1 MRKGNKAANVASSSQ
16 PPLQTRVDSVPMK
29 HAPLLHVVGKPM
41 VPADAL
47 AAITGDLRRLHDHV
61 LSTERSLL
69 ASDDLGY
76 PLYTVRVPC
85 NGKMYISTCPAD
97 LFFQRFDYIFEMF
110 QMRRLDFTFIR
121 LYALHMN
128 YIVRREQ
135 ITGLAVADPYYMHEG
150 FLSINEANRQYAREY
165 IEEFLV
171 INKDKEKILL
181 PYHPW

>member
-1 MRKGNKAANVASSSQ
+1 
-16 PPLQTRVDSVPMK
+16 
-29 HAPLLHVVGKPM
+29 
-41 VPADAL
+41 
-47 AAITGDLRRLHDHV
+47 
-61 LSTERSLL
+61 
-69 ASDDLGY
+69 
-76 PLYTVRVPC
+76 
-85 NGKMYISTCPAD
+85 
-97 LFFQRFDYIFEMF
+97 
-110 QMRRLDFTFIR
+110 MRRLDFTFVR

-181 PYHPW
+181 PYRPG